1 LASNSRDLDEDD
13 VRSRPARSTRP
24 RTKDRPDYSKAKQ
37 ALVIAVDRGR
47 TTCITLDSQVGNSQ
61 TGNSQAGNS
70 QGDEVIT
77 AMKSRELGRKS
88 VVVGDVVGIVGDT
101 TGDAGTLAR
110 IVTVSPRRN
119 SLTRTVDDSAEME
132 RMIVANVEQM
142 AIVIASANPEPRHGF
157 VDRALVVA
165 FDQGIK
171 PIIIVTKC
179 DLADAKEFLTSY
191 DDLEVEIL
199 KTQRGADLSQIRAA
213 LSNKK
218 TVLLGHSGV
227 GKSTL
232 VNALVDSADRATGI
246 VNEVT
251 GRGRHTSSSA
261 LALRLNPLSPA
272 ENKSGLRETGWIID
286 TPGVRSFG
294 VAHIDSKRVIGAFT
308 EFSEAIEHCPKNCS
322 HNEESCALNS
332 WDLDATSKS
341 RLESLRRLMQA

>member
-1 LASNSRDLDEDD
+1 LVSKSRDLDEDD

-24 RTKDRPDYSKAKQ
+24 RTKDRPDYSNAKQ

-47 TTCITLDSQVGNSQ
+47 TTCITLEPATKS
-61 TGNSQAGNS
+61 
-70 QGDEVIT
+70 DEVIT

-88 VVVGDVVGIVGDT
+88 VVVGDIVGIVGDT
-101 TGDAGTLAR
+101 TGDVGTLAR
-110 IVTVSPRRN
+110 IVTVAPRKN

-132 RMIVANVEQM
+132 RMIVANVDQM

-179 DLADAKEFLTSY
+179 DLADAKEFLTAY
-191 DDLEVEIL
+191 DDLEIEIL
-199 KTQRGADLSQIRAA
+199 KTQRGADLSEIRAT
-213 LSNKK
+213 LTNKK

-232 VNALVDSADRATGI
+232 VNALVDAADRATGI

-261 LALRLNPLSPA
+261 LALRLNPTSLA
-272 ENKSGLRETGWIID
+272 ERDFGASETGWIID

-332 WDLDATSKS
+332 WDLDVTSKS